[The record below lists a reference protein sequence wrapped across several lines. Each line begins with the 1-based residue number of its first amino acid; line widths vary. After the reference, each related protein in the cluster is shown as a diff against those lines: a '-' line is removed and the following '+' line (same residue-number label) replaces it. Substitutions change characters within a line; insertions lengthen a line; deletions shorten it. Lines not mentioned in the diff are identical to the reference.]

1 MYPIISSEVKSPL
14 PVNYEEVETVYN
26 TAIPSTNIQTVAVV
40 GSDGGEG
47 TTSMALTLAIRAAMA
62 KRQVLLLELNM
73 ANPELSNRFGIQRQS
88 WTIDTEP
95 EELPI
100 VKIQSLDIF
109 VLTAPLMT
117 ENDWKFR
124 DPKYLQKLLNNLRG
138 HFEHIIIDCSP
149 INRRNQQNFPSAMIA
164 GLCQQTLL
172 MILAGSTHETQLV
185 TTKQLLD
192 RHGAKICGSVINDR
206 DNPGLAME
214 LCRETYRMGPFFKK
228 TGKKLRKWINDS
240 RIINQRI

>member
-1 MYPIISSEVKSPL
+1 MYPMISSNAQSPL

-26 TAIPSTNIQTVAVV
+26 TAIPSNNIQTVAVA
-40 GSDGGEG
+40 GPDGGEG
-47 TTSMALTLAIRAAMA
+47 ATTMALTLAIRAAMA

-73 ANPELSNRFGIQRQS
+73 ANPELSNRFGVQRQA
-88 WTIDTEP
+88 WTIDDEP
-95 EELPI
+95 ETLPI
-100 VKIQSLDIF
+100 VKIEALNIY

-117 ENDWKFR
+117 EDAWKFR
-124 DPKYLQKLLNNLRG
+124 DPKHLQSLLNNLRG
-138 HFEHIIIDCSP
+138 LFEHIIIDCSP

-164 GLCQQTLL
+164 GLCQTTLL
-172 MILAGSTHETQLV
+172 MILAGSTHESQLV

-192 RHGAKICGSVINDR
+192 RNGAKICGSVINDR